1 MGMKVNDLMVMES
14 IYNQRNNISDIIAHL
29 NFPQKYLRLEYEG
42 SLYSL
47 DIVSVDSHEFVLKV
61 VDSDE

>member
-1 MGMKVNDLMVMES
+1 MKVNDLFVMES
-14 IYNQRNNISDIIAHL
+14 VYNNQKGIGDIIANL

>member
-1 MGMKVNDLMVMES
+1 MKVNDLFVMES
-14 IYNQRNNISDIIAHL
+14 VYNNQNGISDIIAHL
-29 NFPQKYLRLEYEG
+29 HFPQKYLRLEYED